1 MAELITTTKLDPD
14 THLLLDQP
22 LLRLPHELLRK
33 NLKSAQRQI
42 EITNK
47 AVTSAVTSKASND
60 ADVTLA
66 SLELTLAKAQS
77 LKRKLESLRTE
88 EATLHRQQ
96 KARIQHLQA
105 VHEIPS
111 LADVQYD
118 AWAHVRLD
126 RLLIDQL
133 LRKGY
138 TESARALAGEE
149 HIADLVDIDVFEECG
164 KIEQSL
170 CTGRVQEC
178 LAWCAENK
186 QALKKINSNLELEL
200 RLQQVIE
207 LARSGEP
214 AKQLEALLHARKH
227 LTGGQDPDIVLHAAG
242 LLAYTSDTYNEPYRV
257 RIIFQALYH
266 IYGTNTGECQTLYSA
281 SRYSKLSALFVQ
293 THHTLYS
300 LPSQPLLHIALSAG
314 LSALKTPT
322 CHSIHN
328 PAINNATSSFQ
339 PATNPSTLIGT
350 PLCPICSTELN
361 ELARNVP
368 YAHHTKSYMEDDPVV
383 LPNGRVFGRERLQT
397 LNEKLGV
404 EKGKWRDPTEGHDG
418 SEWEESEVRKPE
430 VSLHSEWPS
439 FPQTWTRKAMGKLAI
454 EAPSLARLLAR
465 LPCEA

>member
-47 AVTSAVTSKASND
+47 AVTTAITSKPTAD

-66 SLELTLAKAQS
+66 SLDLTLAKAQT
-77 LKRKLESLRTE
+77 LKRKLEGLRSE

-96 KARIQHLQA
+96 KARIRHLQT

-138 TESARALAGEE
+138 TESARALAGDES
-149 HIADLVDIDVFEECG
+149 IGDLVDIAVFEECG

-170 CTGRVQEC
+170 RAGRVQEC
-178 LAWCAENK
+178 LAWCADNK
-186 QALKKINSNLELEL
+186 QALKKMHSSLELEL

-214 AKQLEALLHARKH
+214 SKQLEALLHARKH

-242 LLAYTSDTYNEPYRV
+242 LLAYSSDTYDEPYRV
-257 RIIFQALYH
+257 RTTLQPALLKH
-266 IYGTNTGECQTLYSA
+266 ETDVKQCKSLYSM
-281 SRYSKLSALFVQ
+281 SRYNKLGALFVQ

-300 LPSQPLLHIALSAG
+300 LPFQPLLHIALSAG

-328 PAINNATSSFQ
+328 PAILNPTASFQ
-339 PATNPSTLIGT
+339 PTTNPSTLTGA

-368 YAHHTKSYMEDDPVV
+368 YAHHTKSYIEDDPVV
-383 LPNGRVFGRERLQT
+383 LPNGRVFGRERLQA

-404 EKGKWRDPTEGHDG
+404 GKGKWRDPTEGHDG
-418 SEWEESEVRKPE
+418 MEWEEKEVRK
-430 VSLHSEWPS
+430 VFIL
-439 FPQTWTRKAMGKLAI
+439 
-454 EAPSLARLLAR
+454 
-465 LPCEA
+465 